1 MISAEKIP
9 NNVDLSGNKRLQRAL
24 EHWQPKYIQWW
35 HDMGPQGFQDYHQ
48 VYVRTAISVDP
59 EGWAHFEYVK
69 LPEYRWGIFLADPTP
84 DRRIG
89 FGDFFGQPVWQEVP
103 GEFRN
108 QLRRLIV
115 TQGDTEPASVEQ
127 QRWLGQRCPSLYDL
141 RNLFQ
146 VNVEEG
152 RHLWAM
158 VYLLH
163 SYFGRDGRDE
173 AEELLERQSGNRD
186 KPRILEAFN
195 EPIDNWL
202 DFFMFTMFTDRDG
215 KSQLMSL
222 SESSLDPLSR
232 TTRFMLTEEAHHM
245 FVGETG
251 IARILERTCQL
262 MRQAGFSEDVRR
274 VGGID
279 LPTIQKHLN
288 QWFSL
293 SLDLHGS
300 EVSSNAA
307 SYFANGLKG
316 RAKED
321 GFEDHVVKNAVY
333 NMEFFEEGRPVAK
346 EVLMRNAMNE
356 VLRDWYVGDCTAGV
370 ERWNRILERYGVSE
384 RLRLPDRKFN
394 RGIGMYSGFRF
405 DPNGEPLSQEE
416 WEKRKYDWL
425 PSAADSDYLLSIMA
439 SPVYEPG
446 KFANYI
452 APPRRGINHKPIDF
466 EYVRTEQ

>member
-1 MISAEKIP
+1 
-9 NNVDLSGNKRLQRAL
+9 
-24 EHWQPKYIQWW
+24 
-35 HDMGPQGFQDYHQ
+35 
-48 VYVRTAISVDP
+48 
-59 EGWAHFEYVK
+59 
-69 LPEYRWGIFLADPTP
+69 
-84 DRRIG
+84 
-89 FGDFFGQPVWQEVP
+89 VWQEVP

-108 QLRRLIV
+108 QLRRLVV

-186 KPRILEAFN
+186 KPRILDAFN
-195 EPIDNWL
+195 EPIENWL

-215 KSQLMSL
+215 KSQLLSL

-262 MRQAGFSEDVRR
+262 MKETGYSGDVRKL
-274 VGGID
+274 GGID
-279 LPTIQKHLN
+279 FEMLQKFINL
-288 QWFSL
+288 WFSL
-293 SLDLHGS
+293 SLDLHGN
-300 EVSSNAA
+300 EVSTNAA

-316 RAKED
+316 RAYED
-321 GFEDHVVKNAVY
+321 KWDDHKVTEAMY
-333 NMEFFEEGRPVAK
+333 ELEMLAEGKLERRHIP
-346 EVLMRNAMNE
+346 MRTAMNE
-356 VLRDWYVGDCTAGV
+356 VLRDWYVGDCLAGV
-370 ERWNRILERYGVSE
+370 TRWNKILERHGFSE

-394 RGIGMYSGFRF
+394 RGIGMYSSVHF
-405 DPNGEPLSQEE
+405 DPHGHQLSDAD
-416 WEKRKYDWL
+416 WERRKHEWL
-425 PSAADSDYLLSIMA
+425 PSVKDREYLLSIQA
-439 SPVYEPG
+439 EPVYEPG

-452 APPRRGINHKPIDF
+452 APPQRGVKGQPVNF
-466 EYVRTEQ
+466 EYVRTEL